1 MASRKRIVICYILL
15 QASFWGMLS
24 SICAYQA
31 AVVLDRG
38 FTAGQAGI
46 FCALCY
52 FASLFTQPVI
62 GGWADRHPEVPLK
75 RLLIVM
81 LLPAIALNLVFYFT
95 RPNFLLTAL
104 TFFLFGVLETNSY
117 PLIDSMGMQYVNA
130 GVQIPYSLSRGI
142 GSLSYALLCVA
153 TGLLTARF
161 GMQAALLAHCAEQL
175 VMLVCLLLFPSIPAQ
190 LLPQPQKGAASGH
203 SALQILR
210 GSRTFTLMLIACF
223 FGMMGVMPISGFL
236 VTLVTSRG
244 GDSRA
249 LGLAQFLMAASEL
262 PSALVFGL
270 LRKRLSSAKIL
281 LISIVFMAVKPL
293 LILASGSLG
302 MLLAVQPVQMLGYGL
317 FFPASVYFANES
329 VAPAD
334 RVQGQSLRTIVAI
347 SLSTLLGS
355 LVSGYL
361 LDLGGTTLMLW
372 FSAGCAAVGTA
383 VGGGI
388 VRDLVLGVT
397 PPVTFQNP
405 VYTLTAAA
413 VSVLMFLPHMRAR
426 IGRHE
431 PVFDR
436 LLLVMDAV
444 GLGVFTVVGVQCAYQ
459 QSEDYTLFLLI
470 FVGLIT
476 GVGGG
481 VLRDV
486 FSGERPY
493 IFVRHFYACA
503 SIVGALICALCW
515 RALGGNA
522 AMLFGAAV
530 VVVLR
535 LLAAYYHW
543 NLPRSDYHES
553 GEEASTH

>member
-1 MASRKRIVICYILL
+1 MSDV
-15 QASFWGMLS
+15 
-24 SICAYQA
+24 
-31 AVVLDRG
+31 
-38 FTAGQAGI
+38 
-46 FCALCY
+46 
-52 FASLFTQPVI
+52 
-62 GGWADRHPEVPLK
+62 
-75 RLLIVM
+75 
-81 LLPAIALNLVFYFT
+81 LVFVLELIGTVAF
-95 RPNFLLTAL
+95 AVSGAIVGIKKQMD
-104 TFFLFGVLETNSY
+104 LFGVIVL
-117 PLIDSMGMQYVNA
+117 
-130 GVQIPYSLSRGI
+130 GI
-142 GSLSYALLCVA
+142 C
-153 TGLLTARF
+153 
-161 GMQAALLAHCAEQL
+161 
-175 VMLVCLLLFPSIPAQ
+175 
-190 LLPQPQKGAASGH
+190 
-203 SALQILR
+203 
-210 GSRTFTLMLIACF
+210 
-223 FGMMGVMPISGFL
+223 
-236 VTLVTSRG
+236 
-244 GDSRA
+244 
-249 LGLAQFLMAASEL
+249 
-262 PSALVFGL
+262 
-270 LRKRLSSAKIL
+270 
-281 LISIVFMAVKPL
+281 
-293 LILASGSLG
+293 
-302 MLLAVQPVQMLGYGL
+302 
-317 FFPASVYFANES
+317 
-329 VAPAD
+329 
-334 RVQGQSLRTIVAI
+334 
-347 SLSTLLGS
+347 
-355 LVSGYL
+355 
-361 LDLGGTTLMLW
+361 
-372 FSAGCAAVGTA
+372 TA

-388 VRDLVLGVT
+388 VRDLILGVT

-503 SIVGALICALCW
+503 SIVGALCW

-553 GEEASTH
+553 GEEASPH

>member
-1 MASRKRIVICYILL
+1 MSDV
-15 QASFWGMLS
+15 
-24 SICAYQA
+24 
-31 AVVLDRG
+31 
-38 FTAGQAGI
+38 
-46 FCALCY
+46 
-52 FASLFTQPVI
+52 
-62 GGWADRHPEVPLK
+62 
-75 RLLIVM
+75 
-81 LLPAIALNLVFYFT
+81 LVFVLELIGTVAF
-95 RPNFLLTAL
+95 AVSGAIVGIKKQMD
-104 TFFLFGVLETNSY
+104 LFGVIVL
-117 PLIDSMGMQYVNA
+117 
-130 GVQIPYSLSRGI
+130 GI
-142 GSLSYALLCVA
+142 C
-153 TGLLTARF
+153 
-161 GMQAALLAHCAEQL
+161 
-175 VMLVCLLLFPSIPAQ
+175 
-190 LLPQPQKGAASGH
+190 
-203 SALQILR
+203 
-210 GSRTFTLMLIACF
+210 
-223 FGMMGVMPISGFL
+223 
-236 VTLVTSRG
+236 
-244 GDSRA
+244 
-249 LGLAQFLMAASEL
+249 
-262 PSALVFGL
+262 
-270 LRKRLSSAKIL
+270 
-281 LISIVFMAVKPL
+281 
-293 LILASGSLG
+293 
-302 MLLAVQPVQMLGYGL
+302 
-317 FFPASVYFANES
+317 
-329 VAPAD
+329 
-334 RVQGQSLRTIVAI
+334 
-347 SLSTLLGS
+347 
-355 LVSGYL
+355 
-361 LDLGGTTLMLW
+361 
-372 FSAGCAAVGTA
+372 TA

-444 GLGVFTVVGVQCAYQ
+444 GL
-459 QSEDYTLFLLI
+459 
-470 FVGLIT
+470 GLIT

>member
-1 MASRKRIVICYILL
+1 MSDV
-15 QASFWGMLS
+15 
-24 SICAYQA
+24 
-31 AVVLDRG
+31 
-38 FTAGQAGI
+38 
-46 FCALCY
+46 
-52 FASLFTQPVI
+52 
-62 GGWADRHPEVPLK
+62 
-75 RLLIVM
+75 
-81 LLPAIALNLVFYFT
+81 LVFVLELIGTVAF
-95 RPNFLLTAL
+95 AVSGAIVGIKKQMD
-104 TFFLFGVLETNSY
+104 LFGVIVL
-117 PLIDSMGMQYVNA
+117 
-130 GVQIPYSLSRGI
+130 GI
-142 GSLSYALLCVA
+142 C
-153 TGLLTARF
+153 
-161 GMQAALLAHCAEQL
+161 
-175 VMLVCLLLFPSIPAQ
+175 
-190 LLPQPQKGAASGH
+190 
-203 SALQILR
+203 
-210 GSRTFTLMLIACF
+210 
-223 FGMMGVMPISGFL
+223 
-236 VTLVTSRG
+236 
-244 GDSRA
+244 
-249 LGLAQFLMAASEL
+249 
-262 PSALVFGL
+262 
-270 LRKRLSSAKIL
+270 
-281 LISIVFMAVKPL
+281 
-293 LILASGSLG
+293 
-302 MLLAVQPVQMLGYGL
+302 
-317 FFPASVYFANES
+317 
-329 VAPAD
+329 
-334 RVQGQSLRTIVAI
+334 
-347 SLSTLLGS
+347 
-355 LVSGYL
+355 
-361 LDLGGTTLMLW
+361 
-372 FSAGCAAVGTA
+372 TA

-388 VRDLVLGVT
+388 VRDLILGVT
-397 PPVTFQNP
+397 PPVTFKNP
-405 VYTLTAAA
+405 IYTLTAAA

-515 RALGGNA
+515 RARGGNA